1 LLVAWRHPI
10 VRTFLCWIVLALCLG
25 LEALAVHREGLALVT
40 GMTRPQRL
48 EELFAGYG
56 GDAPGLA
63 VEVARD
69 GEVLF
74 QAGYGLADLERK
86 TRIDPDTAFH
96 MASCGKQMTAVAI
109 LMLVEEGKI
118 DLDKPAAKYLP
129 EMRGWGGK
137 VTVRNLLQ
145 HTGGIPDTY
154 GALEDQGG
162 VPTGTDAL
170 KLLAG
175 WKRLD
180 NPPGTQFAYS
190 DAGYDI
196 LGTLIRRVSGRS
208 YPEFLAERIFRPAGM
223 KATFVYDPKRLRTA
237 KRALGY
243 DRAFGGRW
251 VLDDDSPLNLL
262 YGSGGVY
269 STVTDLA
276 RYDRALFGNQL
287 IRPASLAEMFKPTV
301 LKDGG
306 IIPYGFG
313 WSLSTAADG
322 TPYYAHS
329 GNWLGYTAYYLHV
342 PKDKLAVMVLSNRS
356 DTDTEELATTLAEMF
371 RIPGER

>member
-1 LLVAWRHPI
+1 LAWKYPI
-10 VRTFLCWIVLALCLG
+10 ARAFLCWIVLALCLG
-25 LEALAVHREGLALVT
+25 LEALGVHREGLALVT

-48 EELFAGYG
+48 AELFAGFD
-56 GDAPGLA
+56 GDNPGLA
-63 VEVARD
+63 VEVVRN

-74 QAGYGLADLERK
+74 QGGYGLADLDRK

-109 LMLVEEGKI
+109 LMLVEEGRI
-118 DLDKPAAKYLP
+118 DLDKPAARYLP

-154 GALEDQGG
+154 GALEEQGG

-208 YPEFLAERIFRPAGM
+208 YPEFLEQRIFRPSGM
-223 KATFVYDPKRLRTA
+223 KATFVYDPKRLKTA

-301 LKDGG
+301 LADGG

-329 GNWLGYTAYYLHV
+329 GNWLGYTAYYLHF
-342 PKDKLAVMVLSNRS
+342 PKDNLAVMLLSNRS

-371 RIPGER
+371 RAPGER

>member
-1 LLVAWRHPI
+1 LAWKYPI
-10 VRTFLCWIVLALCLG
+10 LRAFLCWIVLALCLG
-25 LEALAVHREGLALVT
+25 LEALAIHREGLALVT

-48 EELFAGYG
+48 TELFAGFD
-56 GDAPGLA
+56 GDAPGVA
-63 VEVARD
+63 VEVVRD

-74 QAGYGLADLERK
+74 QAGYGLADLDRK
-86 TRIDPDTAFH
+86 TRIDPDMAFH

-118 DLDKPAAKYLP
+118 DLDRPAAKYLP

-154 GALEDQGG
+154 GALEEQGG

-208 YPEFLAERIFRPAGM
+208 YPEFLEERIFRPAGM
-223 KATFVYDPKRLRTA
+223 KATFVYDPKRLKTA
-237 KRALGY
+237 RRALGY
-243 DRAFGGRW
+243 DRAFGGQW

-301 LKDGG
+301 LEDGG

-322 TPYYAHS
+322 APYYAHS
-329 GNWLGYTAYYLHV
+329 GNWLGFTAYYLHV
-342 PKDKLAVMVLSNRS
+342 PKDHLAVMILSNRS

-371 RIPGER
+371 RAPTRQ